1 MEASFVEEVAASLV
15 REFLSKKGLKKTSAV
30 MDEEFPRTALSINNR
45 NELRSVLHL
54 QSLCKQNK
62 AKETPLKTILEII
75 ASYFLEHPSN
85 HSFRGSRSFPENK
98 LSPTRTAE
106 NFVLKNVV
114 SEEAGQGQT
123 APEKARKGSPS
134 YEIDEGIIWPRGL
147 SRRHLHK
154 QSEKGKAR
162 AVVDAPVQAE
172 GEKKL
177 CDLLD
182 GLQIPEELSLETRM
196 TLREKLRGQSSVLP
210 AQGRITG
217 STDASQE
224 DSLKRRHLKR
234 PSGIC
239 SPAQFSGEGTQ
250 KSPSVLPGDHSF
262 EKTVIPRPSADL
274 LSARADRSL
283 DARKNGP
290 PHFPSSR
297 CAKQDDQTAPNVIS
311 SGDDPLATLILEREA
326 EEKKPLTGYDACEKR
341 HPVDVFQREMVTGC
355 GNAVRLSWKSEARF
369 TDTRKAP
376 TSASRRDELHKDAL
390 ELVDVEDEESWESL
404 GRDPEPLAPY
414 TCQVTSK
421 PVDFIL
427 AKDLK
432 TLLFGSS
439 LGCFSEEW
447 KVQSFAFNENPELKY
462 GIVQKKGGPCGV
474 LAAVQA
480 HVLQHLIFGDSNR
493 NNTVGCLRPSDTE
506 RAQCLIL
513 ALASILWRAG
523 GNEKAVVTL
532 STGTQQFT
540 PAGKYKPDGILE
552 MLMLH
557 LITKYEDLLKFLQ
570 QNIHQ
575 FEAGPHGCILLTLSV
590 ILSRSID
597 RVRGDLDD
605 IRNTL
610 IGAHGYCTQ
619 ELVNLLLTGK
629 AVSNVFND
637 VMELDSGNGNTT
649 VLKGITGRSDLGLLS
664 LFEHYDVCQVGCYL
678 KTPRF
683 PIWVVCSESHF
694 SVLFC
699 LRKDLLG
706 DWKTER
712 RFDLYYYDGLANQQ
726 EEIRLTIDT
735 SQLYVEDKEN
745 DLVSPLEH
753 CIRTKPFRWTGAVVN
768 WNGTDPIL

>member
-15 REFLSKKGLKKTSAV
+15 REFLSKKGLKKTSV
-30 MDEEFPRTALSINNR
+30 MMDEEFPRTALSINNR

-54 QSLCKQNK
+54 QSLYKQNK
-62 AKETPLKTILEII
+62 AREIPLKTILEII

-85 HSFRGSRSFPENK
+85 QSFRGSTSFPENK
-98 LSPTRTAE
+98 LSPTRTTD
-106 NFVLKNVV
+106 NFVPKNIL
-114 SEEAGQGQT
+114 SEERQT
-123 APEKARKGSPS
+123 APEKIKKGTPS
-134 YEIDEGIIWPRGL
+134 YEIEEAITWPRGL
-147 SRRHLHK
+147 PGRHLQK

-182 GLQIPEELSLETRM
+182 ALQIPEELPLETRM
-196 TLREKLRGQSSVLP
+196 TLREKLRGQPGVFP
-210 AQGRITG
+210 AQGRIAG
-217 STDASQE
+217 SMDASQE
-224 DSLKRRHLKR
+224 ESLKRRHLKR

-239 SPAQFSGEGTQ
+239 SPAQFGESR
-250 KSPSVLPGDHSF
+250 SPSVLPGDHPF
-262 EKTVIPRPSADL
+262 EKTVIPRQSADL
-274 LSARADRSL
+274 LSTRPDRSL
-283 DARKNGP
+283 DARKNGS
-290 PHFPSSR
+290 PHSPSSQ
-297 CAKQDDQTAPNVIS
+297 CAKKGDPTAPNVVG
-311 SGDDPLATLILEREA
+311 SGDDLLARLVLERQV
-326 EEKKPLTGYDACEKR
+326 EEKKPASGYDVCEKT
-341 HPVDVFQREMVTGC
+341 HPLDILQRETVMGSRTTVGS
-355 GNAVRLSWKSEARF
+355 SWKSEARF
-369 TDTRKAP
+369 PDARKAP
-376 TSASRRDELHKDAL
+376 SSASRRDQLHRDIL
-390 ELVDVEDEESWESL
+390 ELVDVEDEESWETF
-404 GRDPEPLAPY
+404 GRDPEPLALY

-421 PVDFIL
+421 PIDSVL

-432 TLLFGSS
+432 TLLFGSG
-439 LGCFSEEW
+439 LGCFNEEW
-447 KVQSFAFNENPELKY
+447 RIQSFRFNENPELKY

-480 HVLQHLIFGDSNR
+480 HVLQHLIFGDGSR
-493 NNTVGCLRPSDTE
+493 NNAVGCLRPSDTE
-506 RAQCLIL
+506 RAQCLVL
-513 ALASILWRAG
+513 ALAGILWRAG

-575 FEAGPHGCILLTLSV
+575 FEAGPYGCILLTLSA

-605 IRNTL
+605 ISNPL

-637 VMELDSGNGNTT
+637 VMELDSGNGNIT
-649 VLKGITGRSDLGLLS
+649 VLKGISGRSDLGLLS

-735 SQLYVEDKEN
+735 SPLYVEDQEN
-745 DLVSPLEH
+745 DLISPLEH
-753 CIRTKPFRWTGAVVN
+753 CIRTKWKGAVVN